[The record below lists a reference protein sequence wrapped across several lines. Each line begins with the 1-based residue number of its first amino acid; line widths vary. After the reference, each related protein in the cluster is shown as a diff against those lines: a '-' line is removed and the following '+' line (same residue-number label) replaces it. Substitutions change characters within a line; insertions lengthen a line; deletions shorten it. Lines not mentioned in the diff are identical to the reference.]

1 MLQTPRGTTDLLPD
15 EQAYWNY
22 VTAHFKQTCTAF
34 GYGEIRTPV
43 FEDTRLFQRT
53 VGEGTD
59 IVEKE
64 MYTFSDR
71 GGDSLT
77 LRPEG
82 TAPVVRA
89 YLEHG
94 MHRLPQPVKLSY
106 IASIFRYD
114 RPQAGRLRQHHQFG
128 VEALGEEAATIDA
141 EIISLL
147 LHLYRSV
154 GLTGISLQ
162 LNSIGDAACRPQYMA
177 ELAAYYRS
185 HASEL
190 CENCQNRL
198 ERNPLRLLDC
208 KEDSCQS
215 FIHEAPHTLDS
226 LCADCDAHFGTLK
239 RSLEAMGISYT
250 LNHTLVRGLDYYTR
264 TVFEVWPETVGRQ
277 SALGGGGRY
286 DGLAGQIGKRDLP
299 GIGFGTGIERII
311 LNLQRQGVAPADDRP
326 FGVYVATLGERA
338 GIYGIGLVNNLRQR
352 GIRAL
357 MTYRPRSL
365 KAQLRQAGNL
375 AANYAVIVGDDEL
388 AEGQVLLRDLQS
400 STQEHVAEA
409 DLMPRLEQLRAG
421 SEATLGCA

>member
-1 MLQTPRGTTDLLPD
+1 VLQTPRGTSDLLPT
-15 EQAYWNY
+15 EQPYWNY
-22 VTAHFKQTCTAF
+22 VTAHFKSICAAY

-147 LHLYRSV
+147 LQLYRSV
-154 GLTGISLQ
+154 GLSKTSLQ
-162 LNSIGDAACRPQYMA
+162 LNSIGDAACRPQYIE
-177 ELAAYYRS
+177 ELASYYRGHV
-185 HASEL
+185 HAL

-198 ERNPLRLLDC
+198 KRNPLRLLDC
-208 KEDSCQS
+208 KEESCQP
-215 FIHEAPHTLDS
+215 FIADAPHTMDN
-226 LCADCDAHFGTLK
+226 LCGDCDAHFSTLK
-239 RSLEAMGISYT
+239 RSLDAMGISYA

-286 DGLAGQIGKRDLP
+286 DGLARHIGKRDVP

-311 LNLQRQGVAPADDRP
+311 LNLQRQEFTPDDQQP
-326 FGVYVATLGERA
+326 FGVYVATLGEQA
-338 GIYGIGLVNNLRQR
+338 GIHGISLVQSLRER

-357 MTYRPRSL
+357 MSYKARSL
-365 KAQLRQAGNL
+365 KAQMRQAGSHE
-375 AANYAVIVGDDEL
+375 AEYAVIIGDDEL
-388 AEGQVLLRDLQS
+388 AQGQVLLRDLKS
-400 STQEHVAEA
+400 STQEFVAEA
-409 DLMPRLEQLRAG
+409 DLVPTLERLRA
-421 SEATLGCA
+421 SD

>member
-177 ELAAYYRS
+177 ELAAVLSLSRQRALRKLPKS
-185 HASEL
+185 FGAQSIAPS
-190 CENCQNRL
+190 RL
-198 ERNPLRLLDC
+198 
-208 KEDSCQS
+208 Q
-215 FIHEAPHTLDS
+215 
-226 LCADCDAHFGTLK
+226 
-239 RSLEAMGISYT
+239 
-250 LNHTLVRGLDYYTR
+250 RGL
-264 TVFEVWPETVGRQ
+264 V
-277 SALGGGGRY
+277 S
-286 DGLAGQIGKRDLP
+286 
-299 GIGFGTGIERII
+299 
-311 LNLQRQGVAPADDRP
+311 
-326 FGVYVATLGERA
+326 
-338 GIYGIGLVNNLRQR
+338 
-352 GIRAL
+352 
-357 MTYRPRSL
+357 
-365 KAQLRQAGNL
+365 
-375 AANYAVIVGDDEL
+375 
-388 AEGQVLLRDLQS
+388 VL
-400 STQEHVAEA
+400 H
-409 DLMPRLEQLRAG
+409 P
-421 SEATLGCA
+421 

>member
-1 MLQTPRGTTDLLPD
+1 MLQTPRGTTDVLPS
-15 EQAYWNY
+15 EQAYWSY
-22 VTAHFKQTCTAF
+22 VTAHFKSICNSY

-128 VEALGEEAATIDA
+128 VEALGEESAAIDA

-147 LHLYRSV
+147 LSLYRSV
-154 GLTGISLQ
+154 GLTEVSLQ
-162 LNSIGDAACRPQYMA
+162 LNSIGDAACRPQYIA
-177 ELAAYYRS
+177 DLAAYYRS
-185 HASEL
+185 HLHAL

-208 KEDSCQS
+208 KEDSCQP
-215 FIHEAPHTLDS
+215 FISEAPHTLDS
-226 LCADCDAHFGTLK
+226 LCADCDTHFGTLK
-239 RSLEAMGISYT
+239 RSLEAMKISYT

-264 TVFEVWPETVGRQ
+264 TVFEVWPETMGRQ

-286 DGLAGQIGKRDLP
+286 DGLARQIGKRDLP

-311 LNLQRQGVAPADDRP
+311 LNLQRQGIAPADEKQ
-326 FGVYVATLGERA
+326 FSVYVATLGEQA
-338 GIYGIGLVNNLRQR
+338 GTYGTGLVDDLRQR

-357 MTYRPRSL
+357 TSYKPRSL
-365 KAQLRQAGNL
+365 KAQLRQAGNFQ
-375 AANYAVIVGDDEL
+375 ANYAVIVGDDEL
-388 AEGQVLLRDLQS
+388 AEGQVLLRDLGS
-400 STQEHVAEA
+400 SSQESIAAPDVIAT
-409 DLMPRLEQLRAG
+409 LERLRANG
-421 SEATLGCA
+421 NSS

>member
-1 MLQTPRGTTDLLPD
+1 MLQTPRGTADVLPN
-15 EQAYWNY
+15 EQTYWSY
-22 VTAHFKQTCTAF
+22 VTAHFKTICESY

-64 MYTFSDR
+64 MYTFADR

-147 LHLYRSV
+147 LQLYRSV
-154 GLTGISLQ
+154 GLTEVALQ
-162 LNSIGDAACRPQYMA
+162 LNSIGDAACRPQYIA
-177 ELAAYYRS
+177 ELASYYRS
-185 HASEL
+185 HAQAL
-190 CENCQNRL
+190 CDNCQTRL

-208 KEDSCQS
+208 KEDSCQP
-215 FIHEAPHTLDS
+215 FIEQAPHTLDN
-226 LCADCDAHFGTLK
+226 LCSDCDTHFGVLK
-239 RSLEAMGISYT
+239 NSLEAMGIGYT

-264 TVFEVWPETVGRQ
+264 TVFEVWPQAVGRQ

-286 DGLAGQIGKRDLP
+286 DALARQIGKRDVP

-311 LNLQRQGVAPADDRP
+311 LNLQRQGVAPDEHRP
-326 FGVYVATLGERA
+326 FSVFVATLGERA
-338 GIYGIGLVNNLRQR
+338 TTYGTGLVNDLRQR
-352 GIRAL
+352 GVRAL

-365 KAQLRQAGNL
+365 KAQLRQAGNHQ
-375 AANYAVIVGDDEL
+375 ADYAVIIGDDEL
-388 AEGQVLLRDLQS
+388 AAGQVLLRDLES
-400 STQEHVAEA
+400 STQEHVAAA
-409 DLMPRLEQLRAG
+409 DLVQTLERLRTENDHGIA
-421 SEATLGCA
+421 

>member
-1 MLQTPRGTTDLLPD
+1 MLQTPRGTTDVLPSD
-15 EQAYWNY
+15 QAYWSY
-22 VTAHFKQTCTAF
+22 VTAHFKSICNSY

-128 VEALGEEAATIDA
+128 VEALGEESAAIDA
-141 EIISLL
+141 EVISLL
-147 LHLYRSV
+147 LSLYRSI
-154 GLTGISLQ
+154 GLTEVSLQ
-162 LNSIGDAACRPQYMA
+162 LNSIGDAACRPQYIA
-177 ELAAYYRS
+177 DLAAYYRS
-185 HASEL
+185 HVHAL
-190 CENCQNRL
+190 CENCQTRL

-208 KEDSCQS
+208 KEDSCQP
-215 FIHEAPHTLDS
+215 FIAEAPHTLDS
-226 LCADCDAHFGTLK
+226 LCADCDTHFGTLK
-239 RSLEAMGISYT
+239 RSLEAMKISYT

-264 TVFEVWPETVGRQ
+264 TVFEVWPEMVGRQ

-286 DGLAGQIGKRDLP
+286 DGLARQIGKRDLP

-311 LNLQRQGVAPADDRP
+311 LNLQRQGIAPTDEKQ
-326 FGVYVATLGERA
+326 FSVYVATLGEQA
-338 GIYGIGLVNNLRQR
+338 GTYGTGLVDDLRQR

-357 MTYRPRSL
+357 TSYKPRSL
-365 KAQLRQAGNL
+365 KAQLRQAGNFQ
-375 AANYAVIVGDDEL
+375 AEYAVIVGDDEL
-388 AEGQVLLRDLQS
+388 AEGQILLRDLGS
-400 STQEHVAEA
+400 SSQENIAAPDVIAT
-409 DLMPRLEQLRAG
+409 LERLRANG
-421 SEATLGCA
+421 NSS

>member
-1 MLQTPRGTTDLLPD
+1 MLQTPRGTADLLPS
-15 EQAYWNY
+15 EQAYWSY
-22 VTAHFKQTCTAF
+22 VTAHFKAICESY

-128 VEALGEEAATIDA
+128 VEALGEESAAIDA

-154 GLTGISLQ
+154 GLTEVSLQ
-162 LNSIGDAACRPQYMA
+162 LNSIGDAACRPQYIE
-177 ELAAYYRS
+177 ELAAYYRA
-185 HASEL
+185 HVKAL
-190 CENCQNRL
+190 CENCQARL

-208 KEDSCQS
+208 KEDSCQP
-215 FIHEAPHTLDS
+215 FIGEAPHTMEN
-226 LCADCDAHFGTLK
+226 LCGDCDDHFGVLK
-239 RSLEAMGISYT
+239 NSLEAMGISYA

-264 TVFEVWPETVGRQ
+264 TVFEVWPQAVGRQ

-286 DGLAGQIGKRDLP
+286 DGLARQIGKRDLP

-311 LNLQRQGVAPADDRP
+311 LNLQRQGVVPNESQP
-326 FGVYVATLGERA
+326 FSVFVATLGERA
-338 GIYGIGLVNNLRQR
+338 ATYGTRLVNDLRQR
-352 GIRAL
+352 GMRAL

-365 KAQLRQAGNL
+365 KAQLRQAGNHR
-375 AANYAVIVGDDEL
+375 ADFAVIVGDDEL
-388 AEGQVLLRDLQS
+388 AEGQVLLRNLGA
-400 STQEHVAEA
+400 STQENVAES
-409 DLMPRLEQLRAG
+409 DLMQTLERLRDAG
-421 SEATLGCA
+421 RTA

>member
-1 MLQTPRGTTDLLPD
+1 MLQTPRGTADLLPG
-15 EQAYWNY
+15 EQPYWRD
-22 VTAHFKQTCTAF
+22 VTAHFQRICATY

-43 FEDTRLFQRT
+43 FEDTQLFQRT

-64 MYTFSDR
+64 MYTFADR

-106 IASIFRYD
+106 VASIFRYD

-128 VEALGEEAATIDA
+128 IEALGEAEAGIDA
-141 EIISLL
+141 EVIGLL

-154 GLTGISLQ
+154 GLTGVSLQ
-162 LNSIGDAACRPQYMA
+162 LNSIGDAACRPQYIA

-185 HASEL
+185 HVHSL
-190 CENCQNRL
+190 CEICRTRL

-208 KEDSCQS
+208 KEDSCQP
-215 FIHEAPHTLDS
+215 FIAKAPHTLDN
-226 LCADCDAHFGTLK
+226 LCGDCDAHFGVLK
-239 RSLEAMGISYT
+239 RALEAMGISYT

-286 DGLAGQIGKRDLP
+286 DGLARQIGKRDVP

-311 LNLQRQGVAPADDRP
+311 LNLQRQGIAPDDERP
-326 FGVYVATLGERA
+326 FSVYVATLGERA
-338 GIYGIGLVNNLRQR
+338 GTYGAGLVHDLRQR
-352 GIRAL
+352 NIRAL
-357 MTYRPRSL
+357 TTYRPRSL
-365 KAQLRQAGNL
+365 KAQLRQAGNQQ
-375 AANYAVIVGDDEL
+375 ADYAVIIGDDEL
-388 AEGQVLLRDLQS
+388 DAGQALLRDLAS
-400 STQEHVAEA
+400 STQENVAASDLA
-409 DLMPRLEQLRAG
+409 DTLERLRAEKTG
-421 SEATLGCA
+421 

>member
-1 MLQTPRGTTDLLPD
+1 MLQTPRGTTDLLPQ
-15 EQAYWNY
+15 EQTYWDY
-22 VTAHFKQTCTAF
+22 VTAHFKAICESY

-128 VEALGEEAATIDA
+128 VEALGEESAGIDA
-141 EIISLL
+141 EVISLL

-154 GLTGISLQ
+154 GLNEISLQ
-162 LNSIGDAACRPQYMA
+162 LNSIGDAACRPQYIA
-177 ELAAYYRS
+177 ELASYYRA
-185 HASEL
+185 HVQAL
-190 CENCQNRL
+190 CANCQTRL

-208 KEDSCQS
+208 KEDSCQP
-215 FIHEAPHTLDS
+215 FIADAPHTLDN
-226 LCADCDAHFGTLK
+226 LCGDCDAHFDTLK
-239 RSLEAMGISYT
+239 SSLEAMDIRYT

-264 TVFEVWPETVGRQ
+264 TVFEVWPRAVGRQ

-286 DGLAGQIGKRDLP
+286 DGLARQIGKRDLP

-311 LNLQRQGVAPADDRP
+311 LNLQRQGVMPDEHQP
-326 FGVYVATLGERA
+326 FSVFVATLGERA
-338 GIYGIGLVNNLRQR
+338 ATYGTSLVHDLRQR
-352 GIRAL
+352 GVRAL

-365 KAQLRQAGNL
+365 KAQLRQAGNHQ
-375 AANYAVIVGDDEL
+375 ADYAVIIGDNEL
-388 AEGQVLLRDLQS
+388 AEGQVLLRNLGS
-400 STQEHVAEA
+400 STQENVAAA
-409 DLMPRLEQLRAG
+409 DLMQTLERLRAAG
-421 SEATLGCA
+421 RTA

>member
-1 MLQTPRGTTDLLPD
+1 MLQTPRGTADILPS
-15 EQAYWNY
+15 EQTYWRDVSADFQRLCATY
-22 VTAHFKQTCTAF
+22 

-64 MYTFSDR
+64 MYTFADR

-106 IASIFRYD
+106 VASIFRYD

-128 VEALGEEAATIDA
+128 VEALGEAAAGIDA
-141 EIISLL
+141 EVIGLL
-147 LHLYRSV
+147 LHLYRTV
-154 GLTGISLQ
+154 GLTNVSLR
-162 LNSIGDAACRPQYMA
+162 LNSIGDAACRPQYMR
-177 ELAAYYRS
+177 ELAAYYGS
-185 HASEL
+185 HVHRL
-190 CENCQNRL
+190 CENCQTRL

-208 KEDSCQS
+208 KEDSCQP
-215 FIHEAPHTLDS
+215 FIAEAPHTLEH
-226 LCADCDAHFGTLK
+226 LCADCDTHFGVLK
-239 RSLEAMGISYT
+239 RALAAMGIGYT
-250 LNHTLVRGLDYYTR
+250 LDHTLVRGLDYYTR
-264 TVFEVWPETVGRQ
+264 TVFEVWPESVGRQ

-286 DGLAGQIGKRDLP
+286 DALAGQIGKRDVP

-311 LNLQRQGVAPADDRP
+311 LNLQRQGITRDEDQP
-326 FGVYVATLGERA
+326 FSVFVATLGERA
-338 GIYGIGLVNNLRQR
+338 EAHGVTLVHNLRQR

-357 MTYRPRSL
+357 ASYRARSL
-365 KAQLRQAGNL
+365 KAQLRQAGNQH
-375 AANYAVIVGDDEL
+375 ANYAVIIGDDEL
-388 AEGQVLLRDLQS
+388 DAGQALLRDLAS
-400 STQEHVAEA
+400 GTQERVAVSDMA
-409 DLMPRLEQLRAG
+409 DVLERLSAKKTG
-421 SEATLGCA
+421 

>member
-1 MLQTPRGTTDLLPD
+1 MLQTPRGTADILPA
-15 EQAYWNY
+15 EQAYWSY
-22 VTAHFKQTCTAF
+22 VTTHFKRICEAY

-128 VEALGEEAATIDA
+128 VEALGEEAAAIDA

-147 LHLYRSV
+147 LQLYRDV

-162 LNSIGDAACRPQYMA
+162 LNSIGDAACRPQYI
-177 ELAAYYRS
+177 EKLAGYYRPHVQS
-185 HASEL
+185 L
-190 CENCQNRL
+190 CANCQTRL

-208 KEDSCQS
+208 KEESCQP
-215 FIHEAPHTLDS
+215 FIKDAPHTLDN
-226 LCADCDAHFGTLK
+226 LCNDCDAHFADLK
-239 RSLEAMGISYT
+239 SSLEAMGISYS
-250 LNHTLVRGLDYYTR
+250 LSHTLVRGLDYYTR

-286 DGLAGQIGKRDLP
+286 DGLARQIGKRDLP

-311 LNLQRQGVAPADDRP
+311 LNLQRQGVEPGEDRP
-326 FGVYVATLGERA
+326 FSVFVATLGERA
-338 GIYGIGLVNNLRQR
+338 AAYGTGLVSSLRGQ
-352 GIRAL
+352 GTRAL
-357 MTYRPRSL
+357 MTYKPRSL
-365 KAQLRQAGNL
+365 KAQLRQAGNYK
-375 AANYAVIVGDDEL
+375 ADYAVIVGDDEL
-388 AEGQVLLRDLQS
+388 SQGQVLLRDLDS
-400 STQEHVAEA
+400 STQESVAAA
-409 DLMPRLEQLRAG
+409 DLLPTLARLRAQG
-421 SEATLGCA
+421 RAS

>member
-1 MLQTPRGTTDLLPD
+1 MLQTPRGTTDVLPN
-15 EQAYWNY
+15 EQAYWSY
-22 VTAHFKQTCTAF
+22 VTSQFKSICNSY

-106 IASIFRYD
+106 TASIFRYD

-128 VEALGEEAATIDA
+128 VEALGEESAAIDA
-141 EIISLL
+141 EVISLL
-147 LHLYRSV
+147 LSLYRSV
-154 GLTGISLQ
+154 GLSGVSLQ
-162 LNSIGDAACRPQYMA
+162 LNSIGDAACRPQYIE

-185 HASEL
+185 HVHAL
-190 CENCQNRL
+190 CENCQTRI

-208 KEDSCQS
+208 KEDSCQP
-215 FIHEAPHTLDS
+215 FVEEAPHILGS
-226 LCADCDAHFGTLK
+226 LCTDCDAHFCTLK
-239 RSLEAMGISYT
+239 RSLEAMGISYS

-264 TVFEVWPETVGRQ
+264 TVFEVWPEMAGRQ

-286 DGLAGQIGKRDLP
+286 DGLARQIGKRDLP

-311 LNLQRQGVAPADDRP
+311 LNLQRQGIAPTDDGQ
-326 FGVYVATLGERA
+326 FSVYVATLGEQA
-338 GIYGIGLVNNLRQR
+338 GTYGIGLVDSLRQM
-352 GIRAL
+352 GICAL
-357 MTYRPRSL
+357 TSYKPRSL
-365 KAQLRQAGNL
+365 KAQLRQAGNFQ
-375 AANYAVIVGDDEL
+375 ADYAVIVGDDEL
-388 AEGQVLLRDLQS
+388 AEGQILLRNLGS
-400 STQEHVAEA
+400 STQESIATPDVIET
-409 DLMPRLEQLRAG
+409 LERLRTDG
-421 SEATLGCA
+421 DSS

>member
-1 MLQTPRGTTDLLPD
+1 MLQTPRGTNDLLPT
-15 EQAYWNY
+15 EQPYWNY
-22 VTAHFKQTCTAF
+22 VAAHFKDICAAY

-89 YLEHG
+89 YLENG

-128 VEALGEEAATIDA
+128 VEALGESAATIDA
-141 EIISLL
+141 EVISLL

-154 GLTGISLQ
+154 GLTGVSLQ
-162 LNSIGDAACRPQYMA
+162 LNSIGDAACRPQYMQ
-177 ELAAYYRS
+177 ELQAYYRG
-185 HASEL
+185 HVKDL
-190 CENCQNRL
+190 CDNCQDRL

-208 KEDSCQS
+208 KEDSCQG

-226 LCADCDAHFGTLK
+226 LCGECDDHFQTLTS
-239 RSLEAMGISYT
+239 SLDAMGIEYSQD
-250 LNHTLVRGLDYYTR
+250 HTLVRGLDYYTR

-286 DGLAGQIGKRDLP
+286 DGLARQIGKRDVP

-311 LNLQRQGVAPADDRP
+311 LNLQRQNIAPSDDRQ
-326 FGVYVATLGERA
+326 FGVYVATLGGQA
-338 GIYGIGLVNNLRQR
+338 GQFGIGLVNDLRQR
-352 GIRAL
+352 GIRAQT
-357 MTYRPRSL
+357 TYKDRSL
-365 KAQLRQAGNL
+365 KAQLRQAGNME
-375 AANYAVIVGDDEL
+375 ANYAVIVGDDEL
-388 AEGQVLLRDLQS
+388 AQGHVLLRDLRA
-400 STQEHVAEA
+400 STQENVVNA
-409 DLMPRLEQLRAG
+409 DLLAKLERLSAENL
-421 SEATLGCA
+421 

>member
-1 MLQTPRGTTDLLPD
+1 MLQTPRGTTDVLPSD
-15 EQAYWNY
+15 QAYWSY
-22 VTAHFKQTCTAF
+22 VTAHFKSICNSY

-128 VEALGEEAATIDA
+128 VEALGEESAAIDA
-141 EIISLL
+141 EVISLL
-147 LHLYRSV
+147 LSLYRSV
-154 GLTGISLQ
+154 GLTEVSLQ
-162 LNSIGDAACRPQYMA
+162 LNSIGDAACRPQYIA
-177 ELAAYYRS
+177 DLAAYYRS
-185 HASEL
+185 HVHAL
-190 CENCQNRL
+190 CENCQTRL

-208 KEDSCQS
+208 KEDSCQP
-215 FIHEAPHTLDS
+215 FIAEAPHTLDS
-226 LCADCDAHFGTLK
+226 LCTDCDTHFGALK
-239 RSLEAMGISYT
+239 RSLEAMKISYT

-264 TVFEVWPETVGRQ
+264 TVFEVWPEMVGRQ

-286 DGLAGQIGKRDLP
+286 DGLARQIGKRDLP

-311 LNLQRQGVAPADDRP
+311 LNLQRQGIAPTDEKQ
-326 FGVYVATLGERA
+326 FSVYVATLGEQA
-338 GIYGIGLVNNLRQR
+338 GTYGTGLVDDLRQR

-357 MTYRPRSL
+357 TSYKPRSL
-365 KAQLRQAGNL
+365 KAQLRQAGNFQ
-375 AANYAVIVGDDEL
+375 AEYAVIVGDDEL
-388 AEGQVLLRDLQS
+388 AEGQILLRDLGAS
-400 STQEHVAEA
+400 SQENIAAPDVVAT
-409 DLMPRLEQLRAG
+409 LERLRANG
-421 SEATLGCA
+421 NSS

>member
-1 MLQTPRGTTDLLPD
+1 MLQTPRGTADALPG
-15 EQAYWNY
+15 EQAYWSY
-22 VTAHFKQTCTAF
+22 VTAHFKAICESY

-53 VGEGTD
+53 VGDGTD

-128 VEALGEEAATIDA
+128 VEALGEESAAIDA
-141 EIISLL
+141 EVISLL

-154 GLTGISLQ
+154 GLNEISLQ
-162 LNSIGDAACRPQYMA
+162 LNSIGDAACRPRYIA
-177 ELAAYYRS
+177 ELASYYRAHV
-185 HASEL
+185 HAL
-190 CENCQNRL
+190 CANCQTRL

-208 KEDSCQS
+208 KEDSCQP
-215 FIHEAPHTLDS
+215 FIADAPHTLDN
-226 LCADCDAHFGTLK
+226 LCVDCDAHFDTLK
-239 RSLEAMGISYT
+239 GSLEAMGIRYS

-264 TVFEVWPETVGRQ
+264 TVFEVWPRAVGRQ

-286 DGLAGQIGKRDLP
+286 DGLARQIGKRDLP

-311 LNLQRQGVAPADDRP
+311 LNLQRQGVVPDELQP
-326 FGVYVATLGERA
+326 FSVFVATLGERA
-338 GIYGIGLVNNLRQR
+338 GTYGAGLVHDLRQR
-352 GIRAL
+352 GVRAL

-365 KAQLRQAGNL
+365 KAQLRQAGNHQ
-375 AANYAVIVGDDEL
+375 ADYAVIIGDNEL
-388 AEGQVLLRDLQS
+388 AEGQVLLRDLGS
-400 STQEHVAEA
+400 STQENVAAA
-409 DLMPRLEQLRAG
+409 DLMQTLERLRAAG
-421 SEATLGCA
+421 RTD

>member
-1 MLQTPRGTTDLLPD
+1 MLQTPRGTADVLPN

-22 VTAHFKQTCTAF
+22 VTAHFKRICEAY

-128 VEALGEEAATIDA
+128 VEALGEESAAIDA

-147 LHLYRSV
+147 LQLYRDV
-154 GLTGISLQ
+154 GLTGTTLQ
-162 LNSIGDAACRPQYMA
+162 LNSIGDAACRPQYI
-177 ELAAYYRS
+177 EKLARYYGA
-185 HASEL
+185 HVQAL
-190 CENCQNRL
+190 CDNCQTRL

-208 KEDSCQS
+208 KESSCQP
-215 FIHEAPHTLDS
+215 FIEEAPHTLDN
-226 LCADCDAHFGTLK
+226 LCGDCDAHFADLQS
-239 RSLEAMGISYT
+239 SLEAMGISYT
-250 LNHTLVRGLDYYTR
+250 LSHTLVRGLDYYTR
-264 TVFEVWPETVGRQ
+264 TVFEVWPEAVGRQ

-286 DGLAGQIGKRDLP
+286 DGLARQIGKRDLP

-311 LNLQRQGVAPADDRP
+311 LNLQRQGVEPGEDRP
-326 FGVYVATLGERA
+326 FSIFVATLGERA
-338 GIYGIGLVNNLRQR
+338 AAYGTGLVSSLRRQ
-352 GIRAL
+352 GTRAL
-357 MTYRPRSL
+357 MSYKPRSL
-365 KAQLRQAGNL
+365 KAQLRQAGNYG
-375 AANYAVIVGDDEL
+375 ADYAVIVGDDEL
-388 AEGQVLLRDLQS
+388 SQGQVLLRDLGS
-400 STQEHVAEA
+400 STQENIAAA
-409 DLMPRLEQLRAG
+409 DLLPTLAELRAQG
-421 SEATLGCA
+421 RES

>member
-1 MLQTPRGTTDLLPD
+1 MLQTPRGTTDVLPSD
-15 EQAYWNY
+15 QAYWSY
-22 VTAHFKQTCTAF
+22 VTAHFKSICNSY

-128 VEALGEEAATIDA
+128 VEALGEESAAIDA
-141 EIISLL
+141 EVISLL
-147 LHLYRSV
+147 LSLYRSV
-154 GLTGISLQ
+154 GLTEVSLQ
-162 LNSIGDAACRPQYMA
+162 LNSIGDAACRPQYIA
-177 ELAAYYRS
+177 DLTAYYRS
-185 HASEL
+185 HVHAL
-190 CENCQNRL
+190 CENCQTRL

-208 KEDSCQS
+208 KEDSCQP
-215 FIHEAPHTLDS
+215 FIAEAPHTLDS
-226 LCADCDAHFGTLK
+226 LCADCDTHFGTLK
-239 RSLEAMGISYT
+239 RSLEAMNISYT

-264 TVFEVWPETVGRQ
+264 TVFEVWPEVVGRQ

-286 DGLAGQIGKRDLP
+286 DGLARQIGKRDLP

-311 LNLQRQGVAPADDRP
+311 LNLQRQGIAPTDEKQ
-326 FGVYVATLGERA
+326 FSVYVATLGEQA
-338 GIYGIGLVNNLRQR
+338 GTYGTGLVDDLRQR

-357 MTYRPRSL
+357 TSYKPRSL
-365 KAQLRQAGNL
+365 KAQLRQAGNFQ
-375 AANYAVIVGDDEL
+375 AEYAVIVGDDEL
-388 AEGQVLLRDLQS
+388 AEGQILLRDLGS
-400 STQEHVAEA
+400 STQDNIAAPDVIAT
-409 DLMPRLEQLRAG
+409 LERLRANG
-421 SEATLGCA
+421 NSS

>member
-1 MLQTPRGTTDLLPD
+1 MLQTPRGTTDVLPSD
-15 EQAYWNY
+15 QAYWSY
-22 VTAHFKQTCTAF
+22 VTAHFKSICNSY

-128 VEALGEEAATIDA
+128 VEALGEESAAIDA
-141 EIISLL
+141 EVISLL
-147 LHLYRSV
+147 LSLYRSV
-154 GLTGISLQ
+154 GLTEVSLQ
-162 LNSIGDAACRPQYMA
+162 LNSIGDAACRPQYIA
-177 ELAAYYRS
+177 DLAAYYRS
-185 HASEL
+185 HVHAL
-190 CENCQNRL
+190 CENCQTRL

-208 KEDSCQS
+208 KEDSCQP
-215 FIHEAPHTLDS
+215 FIAEAPHTLDS
-226 LCADCDAHFGTLK
+226 LCADCDTHFGTLK
-239 RSLEAMGISYT
+239 RSLEAMKISYT

-286 DGLAGQIGKRDLP
+286 DGLARQIGKRDLP

-311 LNLQRQGVAPADDRP
+311 LNLQRQGIAPTDEKQ
-326 FGVYVATLGERA
+326 FSVYVATLGEQA
-338 GIYGIGLVNNLRQR
+338 GTYGTGLVDDLRRR

-357 MTYRPRSL
+357 TSYKPRSL
-365 KAQLRQAGNL
+365 KAQLRQAGNFQ
-375 AANYAVIVGDDEL
+375 AEYAVIVGDDEL
-388 AEGQVLLRDLQS
+388 AEGQILLRDLGS
-400 STQEHVAEA
+400 SSQENIAAPDVVAT
-409 DLMPRLEQLRAG
+409 LERLRANG
-421 SEATLGCA
+421 NSS

>member
-1 MLQTPRGTTDLLPD
+1 MLQTPRGTNDLLPD
-15 EQAYWNY
+15 EQAYWSF
-22 VTAHFKQTCTAF
+22 VTAQFKEICSSY

-128 VEALGEEAATIDA
+128 VEALGEATATIDA
-141 EIISLL
+141 EVIGLL

-154 GLTGISLQ
+154 GLSGVSLQ
-162 LNSIGDAACRPQYMA
+162 LNSIGDAACRPQFMQ
-177 ELAAYYRS
+177 ELQDYYRAHVHS
-185 HASEL
+185 L
-190 CENCQNRL
+190 CENCQDRL

-208 KEDSCQS
+208 KEDSCQE
-215 FIHEAPHTLDS
+215 FIHAAPHTLDN
-226 LCADCDAHFGTLK
+226 LCGDCAAHFGTLTS
-239 RSLEAMGISYT
+239 SLEAMGIAYAT
-250 LNHTLVRGLDYYTR
+250 NHTLVRGLDYYTR

-286 DGLAGQIGKRDLP
+286 DGLARQIGKRDVP
-299 GIGFGTGIERII
+299 GIGFGTGIERIV
-311 LNLQRQGVAPADDRP
+311 LNLQRQNVAPGDDRL

-338 GIYGIGLVNNLRQR
+338 GKYGISLVNDLRQR
-352 GIRAL
+352 GIRAQT
-357 MTYRPRSL
+357 TYKPRSL

-375 AANYAVIVGDDEL
+375 ESDFAVIVGDDEL
-388 AEGQVLLRDLQS
+388 AQGHVLLRDLQA
-400 STQEHVAEA
+400 STQEYVASAELL
-409 DLMPRLEQLRAG
+409 DRLEQLSAG
-421 SEATLGCA
+421 EQSDSG

>member
-1 MLQTPRGTTDLLPD
+1 MLQTPRGTNDLLPA
-15 EQAYWNY
+15 EQAAWDY
-22 VTAHFKQTCTAF
+22 VSDHFRAICAAY

-128 VEALGEEAATIDA
+128 VEALGESAATVDA
-141 EIISLL
+141 EVIALL
-147 LHLYRSV
+147 LHLYRNV
-154 GLTGISLQ
+154 GLTGLSLQ
-162 LNSIGDAACRPQYMA
+162 LNSIGDAACRPQYIE
-177 ELAAYYRS
+177 ELSAYYRS
-185 HASEL
+185 HAHAL
-190 CENCQNRL
+190 CENCRNRL

-208 KEDSCQS
+208 KEDSCQP
-215 FIHEAPHTLDS
+215 FIHAAPHTLGS
-226 LCADCDAHFGTLK
+226 LCAACDAHFDTLK
-239 RSLEAMGISYT
+239 QSLEAMDIDYT

-264 TVFEVWPETVGRQ
+264 TVFEVWPEAVGRQ

-286 DGLAGQIGKRDLP
+286 DGLARHIGKRDVP

-311 LNLQRQGVAPADDRP
+311 LNLERQGIAPATDVP
-326 FGVYVATLGERA
+326 FGVYVATLGDNAAR
-338 GIYGIGLVNNLRQR
+338 YGIGLVNDLRQR

-357 MTYRPRSL
+357 MTYKPRSL

-375 AANYAVIVGDDEL
+375 GAHYAVIVGDDEL
-388 AEGQVLLRDLQS
+388 EQGKALLRDLNS
-400 STQEHVAEA
+400 STQELVDDS
-409 DLMPRLEQLRAG
+409 DLAPTLERLRAG
-421 SEATLGCA
+421 N

>member
-1 MLQTPRGTTDLLPD
+1 MLQTPRGTADVLPD
-15 EQAYWNY
+15 EQAYWSY
-22 VTAHFKQTCTAF
+22 VTAHFKSICESY

-64 MYTFSDR
+64 MYTFADR

-94 MHRLPQPVKLSY
+94 MHRLSQPVKLSY

-128 VEALGEEAATIDA
+128 VEALGEESAAIDA

-154 GLTGISLQ
+154 GLTEVSLQ
-162 LNSIGDAACRPQYMA
+162 LNSIGDAACRPQYIE

-185 HASEL
+185 HVQAL
-190 CENCQNRL
+190 CDNCQTRL

-208 KEDSCQS
+208 KEDSCQP
-215 FIHEAPHTLDS
+215 FIGDAPHTMEN
-226 LCADCDAHFGTLK
+226 LCGDCDAHFGVLK
-239 RSLEAMGISYT
+239 NSLKAMGISYT

-264 TVFEVWPETVGRQ
+264 TVFEVWPQTVGRQ

-286 DGLAGQIGKRDLP
+286 DGLARHIGKRDVP

-311 LNLQRQGVAPADDRP
+311 LNLQRQGVAPNESKP
-326 FGVYVATLGERA
+326 FSVFVATLGEQA
-338 GIYGIGLVNNLRQR
+338 ATYGTGLVNTLRQR
-352 GIRAL
+352 GMQAL
-357 MTYRPRSL
+357 MAYRPRSL
-365 KAQLRQAGNL
+365 KAQLRQAGNHH
-375 AANYAVIVGDDEL
+375 ADFAVIVGDDEL
-388 AEGQVLLRDLQS
+388 AEGQVLLRNLGA
-400 STQEHVAEA
+400 STQENVAES
-409 DLMPRLEQLRAG
+409 DLMQTLERLRDEGRTG
-421 SEATLGCA
+421 

>member
-1 MLQTPRGTTDLLPD
+1 MLQTPRGTTDLLPVD
-15 EQAYWNY
+15 QAYWSY
-22 VTAHFKQTCTAF
+22 VTAHFHSICEAF

-147 LHLYRSV
+147 LTLYRTV

-162 LNSIGDAACRPQYMA
+162 LNNIGDAACRPQYI
-177 ELAAYYRS
+177 EDLTAYYRS
-185 HASEL
+185 HVHAL
-190 CENCQNRL
+190 CENCQARL

-208 KEDSCQS
+208 KEDSCRP
-215 FIHEAPHTLDS
+215 FIEEAPHTLDN
-226 LCADCDAHFGTLK
+226 LCADCDAHFTTLK
-239 RSLEAMGISYT
+239 RSLEAMEIEYT
-250 LNHTLVRGLDYYTR
+250 VNHTLVRGLDYYTR
-264 TVFEVWPETVGRQ
+264 TVFEVWPESVGRQ

-286 DGLAGQIGKRDLP
+286 DGLARHIGKRDVP

-311 LNLQRQGVAPADDRP
+311 LNLQRQGIAPGERQP
-326 FGVYVATLGERA
+326 FSVYIATLGERA
-338 GIYGIGLVNNLRQR
+338 GTYGIGLANDLRQR

-357 MTYRPRSL
+357 LTYKPRSL
-365 KAQLRQAGNL
+365 KAQLRQAGNQ
-375 AANYAVIVGDDEL
+375 AADCAVIVGDDEL
-388 AEGQVLLRDLQS
+388 AEGQVLLRDLKS
-400 STQEHVAEA
+400 STQENIAA
-409 DLMPRLEQLRAG
+409 TDLVRALERLRTGDQAPQ
-421 SEATLGCA
+421 

>member
-1 MLQTPRGTTDLLPD
+1 MLQTPRGTNDILPG
-15 EQAYWNY
+15 EQGYWSY
-22 VTAHFKQTCTAF
+22 VTAHFQRICAAY

-43 FEDTRLFQRT
+43 FEDTRLFERT

-94 MHRLPQPVKLSY
+94 MSRLPQPVKLSY
-106 IASIFRYD
+106 VASIFRYD

-128 VEALGEEAATIDA
+128 VEALGEAAAGIDA
-141 EIISLL
+141 EVIGLL
-147 LHLYRSV
+147 LQLYRSV
-154 GLTGISLQ
+154 GLTGVSLQ
-162 LNSIGDAACRPQYMA
+162 LNSIGDAACRPRYIA

-185 HASEL
+185 HVASL
-190 CENCQNRL
+190 CENCRTRL

-208 KEDSCQS
+208 KEDSCQP
-215 FIHEAPHTLDS
+215 FIAEAPHTLDN
-226 LCADCDAHFGTLK
+226 LCADCDAHFTTLK
-239 RSLEAMGISYT
+239 RSLAAMGIAYT

-286 DGLAGQIGKRDLP
+286 DGLARQIGKRDLP

-311 LNLQRQGVAPADDRP
+311 LNLQRQGVTPDEDRP
-326 FGVYVATLGERA
+326 FSVFVATLGERA
-338 GIYGIGLVNNLRQR
+338 ATHGAGLAHTLRQQ

-365 KAQLRQAGNL
+365 KAQLRQAGNHH
-375 AANYAVIVGDDEL
+375 AHYAVIIGDDEL
-388 AEGQVLLRDLQS
+388 AQGQVLLRDLNA
-400 STQEHVAEA
+400 STQEYVAEA
-409 DLMPRLEQLRAG
+409 DLLPTLERLRGGGQ
-421 SEATLGCA
+421 TT

>member
-1 MLQTPRGTTDLLPD
+1 MLQTPRGTADILPND
-15 EQAYWNY
+15 QAYWSY
-22 VTAHFKQTCTAF
+22 VTAHFKAICESY

-106 IASIFRYD
+106 VASIFRYD

-128 VEALGEEAATIDA
+128 VEALGEESAAIDA
-141 EIISLL
+141 EVISLL

-154 GLTGISLQ
+154 GLTEVSLQ
-162 LNSIGDAACRPQYMA
+162 LNSIGDAACRPQYIA
-177 ELAAYYRS
+177 ELKSYYRS
-185 HASEL
+185 HVESL
-190 CENCQNRL
+190 CANCQTRL

-208 KEDSCQS
+208 KENSCQP
-215 FIHEAPHTLDS
+215 FIADAPHTLDN
-226 LCADCDAHFGTLK
+226 LCADCKAHFGVLK
-239 RSLEAMGISYT
+239 HALEAMGIKYA

-264 TVFEVWPETVGRQ
+264 TVFEVWPQAVGRQ

-311 LNLQRQGVAPADDRP
+311 LNLQRQGVAPNESQP
-326 FGVYVATLGERA
+326 FSVFVATLGERA
-338 GIYGIGLVNNLRQR
+338 ATYGTRLVNDLRQR
-352 GIRAL
+352 GMRAL

-365 KAQLRQAGNL
+365 KAQLRQAGNHQ
-375 AANYAVIVGDDEL
+375 ANFAVIVGDDEL
-388 AEGQVLLRDLQS
+388 AEGQVLLRDLGS
-400 STQEHVAEA
+400 STQESVAA
-409 DLMPRLEQLRAG
+409 SDLMQTLERLRAAG
-421 SEATLGCA
+421 RTP

>member
-1 MLQTPRGTTDLLPD
+1 MLQTPRGTNDILPG
-15 EQAYWNY
+15 EQAHWRG
-22 VTAHFKQTCTAF
+22 VAAHFQRICATY

-64 MYTFSDR
+64 MYTFADR

-94 MHRLPQPVKLSY
+94 MHRLPQPVKLGY
-106 IASIFRYD
+106 VASIFRYD

-128 VEALGEEAATIDA
+128 VEALGEAAAGIDA
-141 EIISLL
+141 EVIGLL

-154 GLTGISLQ
+154 GLTGVSLQ
-162 LNSIGDAACRPQYMA
+162 LNSIGDAVCRPPYVA
-177 ELAAYYRS
+177 ELAAYYRFRA
-185 HASEL
+185 HDL
-190 CENCQNRL
+190 CENCRTRL

-208 KEDSCQS
+208 KEKSCQPH
-215 FIHEAPHTLDS
+215 IAQAPHMLDN
-226 LCADCDAHFGTLK
+226 LCADCDAHFSTLK
-239 RSLEAMGISYT
+239 RSLEAMGIAYT

-286 DGLAGQIGKRDLP
+286 DGLARQIGKRDVP

-311 LNLQRQGVAPADDRP
+311 LNLQRQGNAPEEERQ
-326 FGVYVATLGERA
+326 FSVFVATLGERA
-338 GIYGIGLVNNLRQR
+338 GTYGAGLVNELRQR

-357 MTYRPRSL
+357 TTYRPRSL
-365 KAQLRQAGNL
+365 KAQLRQADNHQ
-375 AANYAVIVGDDEL
+375 ADYAVIIGDDEL
-388 AEGQVLLRDLQS
+388 AEEHVLLRDLAS
-400 STQEHVAEA
+400 STQELVAAAELA
-409 DLMPRLEQLRAG
+409 PTLERLRASG
-421 SEATLGCA
+421 SA

>member
-1 MLQTPRGTTDLLPD
+1 MLQTPRGTADVLPN
-15 EQAYWNY
+15 EQTYWSY
-22 VTAHFKQTCTAF
+22 VTAHFKSICESY

-64 MYTFSDR
+64 MYTFADR

-154 GLTGISLQ
+154 GLTEVALQ
-162 LNSIGDAACRPQYMA
+162 LNSIGDAACRPQYIA
-177 ELAAYYRS
+177 ELASYYRS
-185 HASEL
+185 HVQAL
-190 CENCQNRL
+190 CDNCQTRL

-208 KEDSCQS
+208 KEDSCQP
-215 FIHEAPHTLDS
+215 FIAEAPHTLDN
-226 LCADCDAHFGTLK
+226 LCGDCDAHFGVLK
-239 RSLEAMGISYT
+239 NSLEAMGIGYT

-264 TVFEVWPETVGRQ
+264 TVFEVWPQAVGRQ

-286 DGLAGQIGKRDLP
+286 DALARQIGKRDVP

-311 LNLQRQGVAPADDRP
+311 LNLQRQGVAPDEHQP
-326 FGVYVATLGERA
+326 FSVFVATLGERA
-338 GIYGIGLVNNLRQR
+338 ATYGTSLVNDLRQS
-352 GIRAL
+352 GVRAL

-365 KAQLRQAGNL
+365 KAQLRQAGNQQ
-375 AANYAVIVGDDEL
+375 ADYAVIVGDDEL
-388 AEGQVLLRDLQS
+388 AQGQVLLRDLGS
-400 STQEHVAEA
+400 STQESIAES
-409 DLMPRLEQLRAG
+409 DLMQTLERLRA
-421 SEATLGCA
+421 ARQTA